1 MSSHHCCVTTEAAFT
16 ISESQNESISFTG
29 LSQLDAKASGRMGS
43 RALLY
48 YFTTTICAAIIGIGC
63 VLSVHPGDPS
73 IKGELGSGAENTK
86 VSTIDAFLDL
96 IRYEISNI
104 PVSLFTCVFKI
115 SCGSAGGGGGGGVA
129 NIQFCQNFPK
139 TAEIKNLFGRRVVR
153 ARGTPLDPPL
163 KIPSIFM
170 GGI

>member
-1 MSSHHCCVTTEAAFT
+1 MMNSS
-16 ISESQNESISFTG
+16 TG

-73 IKGELGSGAENTK
+73 IKGELGSGAEDKK

-96 IRYEISNI
+96 IR
-104 PVSLFTCVFKI
+104 
-115 SCGSAGGGGGGGVA
+115 
-129 NIQFCQNFPK
+129 
-139 TAEIKNLFGRRVVR
+139 
-153 ARGTPLDPPL
+153 
-163 KIPSIFM
+163 
-170 GGI
+170 